1 MVNGRKTPEGTLEQ
15 RPLWT
20 PLALFLGAQGFLCG
34 KLLTWRI
41 RQVGSKKS
49 PRVRGG
55 FFSVLGVG
63 GLWDGFTVFR
73 VCAALSLILFIVLY

>member
-1 MVNGRKTPEGTLEQ
+1 MINGRKIPKGTLEQ

-20 PLALFLGAQGFLCG
+20 PLTLFLEAQGFLCG
-34 KLLTWRI
+34 KLLTWLI

-55 FFSVLGVG
+55 FFSVLDVG
-63 GLWDGFTVFR
+63 GLWDGFTGAGIAV
-73 VCAALSLILFIVLY
+73 LSLILFIVLY